1 MTTSSVARIGLW
13 SGVAAASAALGYD
26 VVQLLQMAGMLRFPL
41 DEILIFGTS
50 LCIIVPFVLEM
61 LALHHSTSDDNR
73 FWTHGALI
81 FTTAYA
87 VFGSANYVVQLT
99 TVIPAKLRGTL
110 AAVQV
115 LEQTPHSLLWDF
127 DALAYISMGVALL
140 LGIPALGHAGV
151 ERGARWACIANLI
164 ATALAGVVYFYP
176 RFSSNLLLLGSPWA
190 VTAPLSMF
198 LLALVLRERAH
209 GSVGRR

>member
-1 MTTSSVARIGLW
+1 MTTSSIARIGFW
-13 SGVAAASAALGYD
+13 SGIAAVSATLGYD
-26 VVQLLQMAGMLRFPL
+26 VVQLLQLVGVLRFPL

-50 LCIIVPFVLEM
+50 LCIILPFVLEM
-61 LALHHSTSDDNR
+61 LALHHSTSDDNK
-73 FWTHGALI
+73 FWTHAALI
-81 FTTAYA
+81 FTTVYA
-87 VFGSANYVVQLT
+87 VFGSANYVIQLT

-140 LGIPALGHAGV
+140 LGIPALGHTRV
-151 ERGARWACIANLI
+151 ERGARWACIANVI

-176 RFSSNLLLLGSPWA
+176 TFSSGLLLLGLPWA
-190 VTAPLSMF
+190 ATAPLSMY
-198 LLALVLRERAH
+198 LLALTLRERAQ
-209 GSVGRR
+209 GRGER